1 MRDERLLVISR
12 ILLVM
17 KNLYI
22 YSFIFILPFTVFS
35 QRCNHANQ
43 IQSLYSQL
51 TANGFDTQKP
61 ISYHYFFIDQNEQD
75 LNQLKAVL
83 LKQNYKYVQTSK
95 KAGKYQLEVEKIEAH
110 NATSATQKG
119 KSLNELAKANNVETF
134 DGFEIFSK
142 KTTEESDNLAV
153 FKQNIDKIPTT
164 ELFKKASEF
173 YDKNEDAK
181 ALIVFDRC
189 IKQNIN
195 LETSYYKRANCK
207 TALGRPHEAITDLEN
222 VLRLNPKHFEANFN
236 IGGLYFD
243 AKNYDKS
250 AEFYQKAISVNP
262 KSDNG
267 FYRLAETYQQMGMK
281 NAALQN
287 CQKALQINPNNEYAK
302 KLMAVLK

>member
-1 MRDERLLVISR
+1 MKTLFCTLCFIS
-12 ILLVM
+12 
-17 KNLYI
+17 
-22 YSFIFILPFTVFS
+22 ILPLTGVS

-61 ISYHYFFIDQNEQD
+61 ISYHYFFIDQNEQN
-75 LNQLKAVL
+75 LNQLKDIL
-83 LKQNYKYVQTSK
+83 LKQNYKYVRTSK

-110 NATSATQKG
+110 NAASATQKG
-119 KSLNELAKANNVETF
+119 KSLNELAKTNNVETF
-134 DGFEIFSK
+134 DGFEIFS
-142 KTTEESDNLAV
+142 EETVEEGDNLAT
-153 FKQNIDKIPTT
+153 FKQQIEKIPST
-164 ELFKKASEF
+164 ELFKKASEL

-207 TALGRPHEAITDLEN
+207 TALGRTQEAIADLEN
-222 VLRLNPKHFEANFN
+222 VLRINPQHYEANFN
-236 IGGLYFD
+236 LGGLYFD
-243 AKNYDKS
+243 AKNFDK
-250 AEFYQKAISVNP
+250 AAGFYQKAVTVNP

-287 CQKALQINPNNEYAK
+287 CQKSLQVNPNNEYAQ

>member
-1 MRDERLLVISR
+1 MKISLH
-12 ILLVM
+12 ILF
-17 KNLYI
+17 
-22 YSFIFILPFTVFS
+22 FIFIFPLAGFS

-51 TANGFDTQKP
+51 VSQGFDTQTQ
-61 ISYHYFFIDQNEQD
+61 IAYHYFFIDQNEQD

-83 LKQNYKYVQTSK
+83 LEQNYKHVRTSK
-95 KAGKYQLEVEKIEAH
+95 KAGKYQLEMQKIEAH
-110 NATSATQKG
+110 NAASVTQKG

-134 DGFEIFSK
+134 DGFEIFS
-142 KTTEESDNLAV
+142 EETAEEGDNLV
-153 FKQNIDKIPTT
+153 TFKQNIGRIPTT
-164 ELFKKASEF
+164 ELFKKASEL

-181 ALIVFDRC
+181 ALIAFDRC

-207 TALGRPHEAITDLEN
+207 TALGRPQEAITDLES
-222 VLRLNPKHFEANFN
+222 VLRLNPQHYEANFN
-236 IGGLYFD
+236 LGGLYFD
-243 AKNYDKS
+243 AQNYDKAAS
-250 AEFYQKAISVNP
+250 FYQKAVAVNP

-302 KLMAVLK
+302 KLMASLK

>member
-1 MRDERLLVISR
+1 MKILFCTLCFIS
-12 ILLVM
+12 
-17 KNLYI
+17 
-22 YSFIFILPFTVFS
+22 ILPLTGFS

-51 TANGFDTQKP
+51 TASGFDTQKP

-75 LNQLKAVL
+75 LNQLKDIL
-83 LKQNYKYVQTSK
+83 LKQNYKYVSTSK

-110 NATSATQKG
+110 NAASVTQKG
-119 KSLNELAKANNVETF
+119 KSLNELAKANSVETF
-134 DGFEIFSK
+134 DGFEIFS
-142 KTTEESDNLAV
+142 EETAEEGDNLAT
-153 FKQNIDKIPTT
+153 FKQQIEKIPST
-164 ELFKKASEF
+164 ELFKKASEL

-207 TALGRPHEAITDLEN
+207 TALGRTQEAIADLEN
-222 VLRLNPKHFEANFN
+222 VLRLNPQHYEANFN
-236 IGGLYFD
+236 LGGLYFD
-243 AKNYDKS
+243 AKNYDK
-250 AEFYQKAISVNP
+250 AAGFYQKAVTVNP

-267 FYRLAETYQQMGMK
+267 FYRLAETYQQMSMK

-287 CQKALQINPNNEYAK
+287 CQKALQLNPNNEYAK

>member
-1 MRDERLLVISR
+1 MG
-12 ILLVM
+12 
-17 KNLYI
+17 
-22 YSFIFILPFTVFS
+22 FA

-51 TANGFDTQKP
+51 TASGFDTQKP

-75 LNQLKAVL
+75 LNQLKDIL
-83 LKQNYKYVQTSK
+83 LKQNYKYVSTSK
-95 KAGKYQLEVEKIEAH
+95 KVGKYQLEVGKIEAH
-110 NATSATQKG
+110 NAASVTQKG

-134 DGFEIFSK
+134 DGFEIFS
-142 KTTEESDNLAV
+142 EENVVEEGDNLV
-153 FKQNIDKIPTT
+153 TFKQNIDKIPSA
-164 ELFKKASEF
+164 ELLKKALEF

-181 ALIVFDRC
+181 TVIVFDRC

-207 TALGRPHEAITDLEN
+207 TALGRSQEAIVDLEN
-222 VLRLNPKHFEANFN
+222 VLRLNPQHYEANFN
-236 IGGLYFD
+236 LGGLYFD
-243 AKNYDKS
+243 SKNYDKAAS
-250 AEFYQKAISVNP
+250 FYQKAVVVNP

-267 FYRLAETYQQMGMK
+267 FYRLAETYQQMSIK
-281 NAALQN
+281 DAALQN

>member
-1 MRDERLLVISR
+1 MKIS
-12 ILLVM
+12 LGTLF
-17 KNLYI
+17 
-22 YSFIFILPFTVFS
+22 FISILPLTGFS

-43 IQSLYSQL
+43 IQNLYSQL

-75 LNQLKAVL
+75 LNQLKDIL
-83 LKQNYKYVQTSK
+83 LKQNYKYVSTLK

-110 NATSATQKG
+110 NAASATQKG

-134 DGFEIFSK
+134 DGFEIFS
-142 KTTEESDNLAV
+142 EETVEEGDNLAT
-153 FKQNIDKIPTT
+153 FKQQIEKIPST
-164 ELFKKASEF
+164 ELFKAASEL
-173 YDKNEDAK
+173 YSKNEDAK

-207 TALGRPHEAITDLEN
+207 TALGRPQEAIADLEN
-222 VLRLNPKHFEANFN
+222 VLRINPQHYEANFN
-236 IGGLYFD
+236 LAGLYFD
-243 AKNYDKS
+243 AKNFDK
-250 AEFYQKAISVNP
+250 AAGFYQKAVTVNP

-267 FYRLAETYQQMGMK
+267 FYRLAETYQQMSMK

-287 CQKALQINPNNEYAK
+287 CQKALQLNPNNEYAK
-302 KLMAVLK
+302 KLMATLK

>member
-1 MRDERLLVISR
+1 MKTLLYVYCLI
-12 ILLVM
+12 
-17 KNLYI
+17 
-22 YSFIFILPFTVFS
+22 FIFPLAGVS

-51 TANGFDTQKP
+51 TASGFDTQMP
-61 ISYHYFFIDQNEQD
+61 ISYHYFFVDQNEQD

-83 LKQNYKYVQTSK
+83 LKQNYKYVGTSK
-95 KAGKYQLEVEKIEAH
+95 KAGKFQLEVEKNEAH

-134 DGFEIFSK
+134 DGFEIFSEE
-142 KTTEESDNLAV
+142 TTEESDNLAT

-189 IKQNIN
+189 IKQNVN

-207 TALGRPHEAITDLEN
+207 TALGRSQEAIADLEN
-222 VLRLNPKHFEANFN
+222 VLRLNPQHYEANFN
-236 IGGLYFD
+236 LGGLYFD
-243 AKNYDKS
+243 AKNYDKAVS
-250 AEFYQKAISVNP
+250 FYQKAVSINP

-302 KLMAVLK
+302 KLMATLK

>member
-1 MRDERLLVISR
+1 MRDERLLVIPR

-22 YSFIFILPFTVFS
+22 YSLIFILPFTVFS

-75 LNQLKAVL
+75 LNQLKSVL

-95 KAGKYQLEVEKIEAH
+95 KAGKFQLEVEKIEAH

-119 KSLNELAKANNVETF
+119 KSLNELAKANNIETF
-134 DGFEIFSK
+134 DGFEIFSEE
-142 KTTEESDNLAV
+142 TVTEDDNSAT
-153 FKQNIDKIPTT
+153 FKQQVEKIPAA
-164 ELFKKASEF
+164 ELYKKALEL

-181 ALIVFDRC
+181 ALIVLDRC

-207 TALGRPHEAITDLEN
+207 TALGRPQEAIADLEN
-222 VLRLNPKHFEANFN
+222 VLRLNSQHYEANFN
-236 IGGLYFD
+236 LGGLYFD
-243 AKNYDKS
+243 TKNYDKAAS
-250 AEFYQKAISVNP
+250 FYQKAVATNP
-262 KSDNG
+262 RSDNG
-267 FYRLAETYQQMGMK
+267 FYRLAETYQKMGMK

-302 KLMAVLK
+302 KLMVVLK

>member
-1 MRDERLLVISR
+1 MKISLR
-12 ILLVM
+12 ILC
-17 KNLYI
+17 
-22 YSFIFILPFTVFS
+22 FIFILPLAGFS

-83 LKQNYKYVQTSK
+83 LKQNYKYVRTSK
-95 KAGKYQLEVEKIEAH
+95 NAGKYQLEVEKMEAH
-110 NATSATQKG
+110 NAASVTQKG

-134 DGFEIFSK
+134 DGFEIFS
-142 KTTEESDNLAV
+142 EEIAEEGDNLAN
-153 FKQNIDKIPTT
+153 FKQNVQKIPTT
-164 ELFKKASEF
+164 ELFKKASEL

-207 TALGRPHEAITDLEN
+207 TALGRPQEAITDLES
-222 VLRLNPKHFEANFN
+222 VLRLNSQHYEANFN

-243 AKNYDKS
+243 AKNYDKAAS
-250 AEFYQKAISVNP
+250 FYQKAVSVNP

-281 NAALQN
+281 NATLQN
-287 CQKALQINPNNEYAK
+287 CQKALLINPNNEYAK
-302 KLMAVLK
+302 KMMATLK

>member
-1 MRDERLLVISR
+1 
-12 ILLVM
+12 M
-17 KNLYI
+17 KIPLYI
-22 YSFIFILPFTVFS
+22 LCLVFTLPFAGFS

-51 TANGFDTQKP
+51 TASGFDTQKP

-75 LNQLKAVL
+75 LNQLKTVL

-95 KAGKYQLEVEKIEAH
+95 KAGKYQLEVEKNEAH

-134 DGFEIFSK
+134 DGFEIFS
-142 KTTEESDNLAV
+142 EETAEEGDNLTI
-153 FKQNIDKIPTT
+153 FKQNVDKIPST
-164 ELFKKASEF
+164 ELFKKASEL

-207 TALGRPHEAITDLEN
+207 TALGRTQEAIADLEN
-222 VLRLNPKHFEANFN
+222 VLRLNSQHYQANFN
-236 IGGLYFD
+236 LGGLYFD
-243 AKNYDKS
+243 VKNYDN
-250 AEFYQKAISVNP
+250 AAGFYQKAVAINP
-262 KSDNG
+262 RSDNG
-267 FYRLAETYQQMGMK
+267 FYRLAETYQKMGMK

-287 CQKALQINPNNEYAK
+287 CQKSLQINPNNEYAK
-302 KLMAVLK
+302 KLMAILK

>member
-1 MRDERLLVISR
+1 MG
-12 ILLVM
+12 
-17 KNLYI
+17 
-22 YSFIFILPFTVFS
+22 FA

-51 TANGFDTQKP
+51 TASGFDTQKP

-75 LNQLKAVL
+75 LNQLKDIL
-83 LKQNYKYVQTSK
+83 LKQNYKYVSTSK
-95 KAGKYQLEVEKIEAH
+95 KAGKYQLEVGKIEAH
-110 NATSATQKG
+110 NAASATQKG

-134 DGFEIFSK
+134 DGFEIFS
-142 KTTEESDNLAV
+142 EENVVEEGDNLV
-153 FKQNIDKIPTT
+153 TFKQNIDKIPSA
-164 ELFKKASEF
+164 ELLKKALEF

-181 ALIVFDRC
+181 AVIVFDRC

-207 TALGRPHEAITDLEN
+207 TALGRTQEAIADLES
-222 VLRLNPKHFEANFN
+222 VLRINTQHYEANFN
-236 IGGLYFD
+236 LGGLYFD
-243 AKNYDKS
+243 AKNYDKAAS
-250 AEFYQKAISVNP
+250 FYQKAVAINP

-267 FYRLAETYQQMGMK
+267 LYRLAETYQQMGMK

>member
-1 MRDERLLVISR
+1 MG
-12 ILLVM
+12 
-17 KNLYI
+17 
-22 YSFIFILPFTVFS
+22 FA

-51 TANGFDTQKP
+51 TASGFDTQKP

-75 LNQLKAVL
+75 LNQLKDIL
-83 LKQNYKYVQTSK
+83 LKQNYKYVRISK
-95 KAGKYQLEVEKIEAH
+95 NAGKYQLEVEKVEAH
-110 NATSATQKG
+110 NAASATQKG

-134 DGFEIFSK
+134 DGFEIFSEE
-142 KTTEESDNLAV
+142 TEGNGDDLAT
-153 FKQNIDKIPTT
+153 FKQNIDKIPSA
-164 ELFKKASEF
+164 ELLKKALEF

-195 LETSYYKRANCK
+195 LEISYYKRANCK
-207 TALGRPHEAITDLEN
+207 TALGRPQEAIVDLEN
-222 VLRLNPKHFEANFN
+222 VLRLNPQHYEANFN
-236 IGGLYFD
+236 LGGLYFD
-243 AKNYDKS
+243 AKNYDKAAS
-250 AEFYQKAISVNP
+250 FYQKAVSVNP

-267 FYRLAETYQQMGMK
+267 FYRLAETYQHTGMK

-287 CQKALQINPNNEYAK
+287 CQKALQINPNNENAK

>member
-1 MRDERLLVISR
+1 MKISLH
-12 ILLVM
+12 ILC
-17 KNLYI
+17 
-22 YSFIFILPFTVFS
+22 FFFILPLAGFS

-43 IQSLYSQL
+43 IQNLYSQL
-51 TANGFDTQKP
+51 TANGFNTQTP
-61 ISYHYFFIDQNEQD
+61 ISYHYFFVDQNEQD
-75 LNQLKAVL
+75 LNQLKDVL
-83 LKQNYKYVQTSK
+83 LKQNYKYVRTSK
-95 KAGKYQLEVEKIEAH
+95 NAGKYQLEVEKLEAH
-110 NATSATQKG
+110 NAASATQKG

-134 DGFEIFSK
+134 DGFEIFS
-142 KTTEESDNLAV
+142 EEIAEEGDNLAT
-153 FKQNIDKIPTT
+153 FKQNIEKIPTT

-207 TALGRPHEAITDLEN
+207 TALGLTQEAISDLEN
-222 VLRLNPKHFEANFN
+222 VLRLNSQHYEANFN
-236 IGGLYFD
+236 LGGLYFD
-243 AKNYDKS
+243 AKNYDKAAS
-250 AEFYQKAISVNP
+250 FYQKAVVVNP

-281 NAALQN
+281 NTALQN

-302 KLMAVLK
+302 KLMTTLK

>member
-1 MRDERLLVISR
+1 MKISLR
-12 ILLVM
+12 ILC
-17 KNLYI
+17 
-22 YSFIFILPFTVFS
+22 FIFILPLAGFS

-51 TANGFDTQKP
+51 TANGFNTQKP

-83 LKQNYKYVQTSK
+83 LKQNYKYVRTSK
-95 KAGKYQLEVEKIEAH
+95 NAGKYQLEVEKLEAN
-110 NATSATQKG
+110 NAASATQKG

-134 DGFEIFSK
+134 DGFEIFS
-142 KTTEESDNLAV
+142 EETAEEGDNLAT
-153 FKQNIDKIPTT
+153 FKQNIEKIPTT
-164 ELFKKASEF
+164 ELFQKASEF

-207 TALGRPHEAITDLEN
+207 TALGRSQEAITDLEN
-222 VLRLNPKHFEANFN
+222 VLRLNSQHYEANFN
-236 IGGLYFD
+236 LGGLHFD

-250 AEFYQKAISVNP
+250 AGFYQKAVSINP

-267 FYRLAETYQQMGMK
+267 FYKLAETYQQMSMK

-302 KLMAVLK
+302 KLMSTLK